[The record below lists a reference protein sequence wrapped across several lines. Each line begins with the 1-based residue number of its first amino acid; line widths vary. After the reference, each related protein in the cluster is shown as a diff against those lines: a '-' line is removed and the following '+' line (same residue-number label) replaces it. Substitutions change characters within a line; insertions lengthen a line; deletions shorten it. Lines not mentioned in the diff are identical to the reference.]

1 MARKVK
7 SILLD
12 TNLLVYLYIQD
23 SDKQKKIKALI
34 KTKTEE
40 KVNLVIAEQSLLEFY
55 SVITNPKQV
64 KNPMPADLARQE
76 VDKFYNNN
84 AFQIICPNK
93 NTFPAFLKLIRSKN
107 VSGSIV
113 FDYYLAATALS
124 HQVKVIYTENQKDFR
139 SIKSIKTAS
148 PF

>member
-1 MARKVK
+1 MVRKAK
-7 SILLD
+7 SILID
-12 TNLLVYLYIQD
+12 TSLLVYLYIQD

-34 KTKTEE
+34 KTKIEE
-40 KVNLVIAEQSLLEFY
+40 RVNLAVAEQALLEFY

-76 VDKFYNNN
+76 VDKFHKNNI
-84 AFQIICPNK
+84 FKIICPNR
-93 NTFPAFLKLIRSKN
+93 NTFPTFLKLIRSEN
-107 VSGSIV
+107 VSGPMV

-124 HQVKVIYTENQKDFR
+124 NQVKIIYTENQKDFKN
-139 SIKSIKTAS
+139 IKPIKTAS